1 MVKISKK
8 LLKQIKKYNIKYNLT
23 VDRPLIMFTINF
35 IKELHKNQTRYSG
48 EPYYYHP
55 IEVALI
61 VIDYFFDT
69 ETIIAA
75 LLHDIVED
83 TNFSLNQINFLF
95 GSKITLLI
103 DRLTK
108 LDNNAVLKLKLSK
121 EENFCKLI
129 NDNDQK
135 VFAIKLSDR
144 LHNMRTI
151 KYVKPIEKQKKI
163 ALETLQ
169 IFIPIA
175 KYTGMTKI
183 ELELHEL
190 AVKTLNQYE
199 DSLLITTLNHR
210 S

>member
-1 MVKISKK
+1 MVKIAEK
-8 LLKQIKKYNIKYNLT
+8 LLEKIKEYNIKYHLN
-23 VDRPLIMFTINF
+23 VDSKLIEGVIDF
-35 IKELHKNQTRYSG
+35 IKEQHKDQKRLSG

-55 IEVALI
+55 IEVAVI
-61 VIDYFFDT
+61 VMDYFFDT

-95 GSKITLLI
+95 GEEIASLI
-103 DRLTK
+103 DQLTK

-121 EENFCKLI
+121 EENVCKLI
-129 NDNDQK
+129 NLNSNNK
-135 VFAIKLSDR
+135 KIFAIKLSDR

-151 KYVKPIEKQKKI
+151 EYIKPIEKQQKI

-169 IFIPIA
+169 LFIPIA
-175 KYTGMTKI
+175 RYTGMTQL

-190 AVKTLNQYE
+190 VIKVLNKNKIE
-199 DSLLITTLNHR
+199 DSL
-210 S
+210 

>member
-1 MVKISKK
+1 MVKIAEK
-8 LLKQIKKYNIKYNLT
+8 LLEKIKEYNIKYHLN
-23 VDRPLIMFTINF
+23 VDSKLIEGVIDF
-35 IKELHKNQTRYSG
+35 IKEQHTDQKRHSG

-55 IEVALI
+55 IEVAVI
-61 VIDYFFDT
+61 VMDYFFDT

-95 GSKITLLI
+95 GEEIASLI
-103 DRLTK
+103 DQLTK

-121 EENFCKLI
+121 EENVCKLI
-129 NDNDQK
+129 NLNSNNK
-135 VFAIKLSDR
+135 KIFAIKLSDR

-151 KYVKPIEKQKKI
+151 EYVKPIEKQQKI

-169 IFIPIA
+169 LFIPIA
-175 KYTGMTKI
+175 RYTGMTQL

-190 AVKTLNQYE
+190 VIKVLNKNKIE
-199 DSLLITTLNHR
+199 DSL
-210 S
+210 

>member
-1 MVKISKK
+1 MMVKIAEK
-8 LLKQIKKYNIKYNLT
+8 LLEKIKEYNIKYHLN
-23 VDRPLIMFTINF
+23 VDSKLIEGVIDF
-35 IKELHKNQTRYSG
+35 IKEQHKDQKRLSG

-55 IEVALI
+55 IEVAVI
-61 VIDYFFDT
+61 VMDYFFDT

-95 GSKITLLI
+95 GEEIASLI
-103 DRLTK
+103 DQLTK

-121 EENFCKLI
+121 EENVCKLI
-129 NDNDQK
+129 NLNSNNK
-135 VFAIKLSDR
+135 KIFAIKLSDR

-151 KYVKPIEKQKKI
+151 EYIKPIEKQQKI

-169 IFIPIA
+169 LFIPIA
-175 KYTGMTKI
+175 RYTGMTQL

-190 AVKTLNQYE
+190 VIKVLNKNKIE
-199 DSLLITTLNHR
+199 DSL
-210 S
+210 

>member
-1 MVKISKK
+1 MVNITEK
-8 LLKQIKKYNIKYNLT
+8 LLKQINEYNIKYNLA
-23 VDRPLIMFTINF
+23 VDSKLIEVVINF
-35 IKELHKNQTRYSG
+35 IMEKHKDQRRYSG
-48 EPYYYHP
+48 EPYYHHP

-61 VIDYFFDT
+61 VMNYFFDA

-95 GSKITLLI
+95 GEEVALLI
-103 DRLTK
+103 DQLTK
-108 LDNNAVLKLKLSK
+108 LNNNEVLKLKLSK
-121 EENFCKLI
+121 EENVCKLI
-129 NDNDQK
+129 NLNKNNKK

-151 KYVKPIEKQKKI
+151 EYVPIAKQKKI

-169 IFIPIA
+169 LFIPIA
-175 KYTGMTKI
+175 RYTGMTQI

-190 AVKTLNQYE
+190 VVKVLSKNIE
-199 DSLLITTLNHR
+199 DSL
-210 S
+210 

>member
-1 MVKISKK
+1 MVNITEK
-8 LLKQIKKYNIKYNLT
+8 LLKQIKEYNIKYNLA
-23 VDRPLIMFTINF
+23 VDSKLIEVVINF
-35 IKELHKNQTRYSG
+35 IMEKHKDQTRYSG

-61 VIDYFFDT
+61 VMDYFFDT

-75 LLHDIVED
+75 LVHDIVED
-83 TNFSLNQINFLF
+83 TNFSLNQIDFLF
-95 GSKITLLI
+95 GQEVALLI
-103 DRLTK
+103 DQLTK

-121 EENFCKLI
+121 EENVCKFI
-129 NDNDQK
+129 NLNKNNKK

-151 KYVKPIEKQKKI
+151 EYLPIAKQKKI

-169 IFIPIA
+169 LFIPIA
-175 KYTGMTKI
+175 RYTGMTQI

-190 AVKTLNQYE
+190 VVKVLSKNIE
-199 DSLLITTLNHR
+199 DSL
-210 S
+210 

>member
-1 MVKISKK
+1 MVDIVEK
-8 LLKQIKKYNIKYNLT
+8 LLKQIDEYNIKYNLFLDIKIIE
-23 VDRPLIMFTINF
+23 VVINF
-35 IKELHKNQTRYSG
+35 IKEKHKDQIRYSG

-61 VIDYFFDT
+61 VMDYFFDL

-95 GSKITLLI
+95 GQEVALLI
-103 DRLTK
+103 DQLTK

-121 EENFCKLI
+121 EENICKLI
-129 NDNDQK
+129 NLNKNNKK

-151 KYVKPIEKQKKI
+151 EYVPIAKQKKI

-169 IFIPIA
+169 LFIPIA
-175 KYTGMTKI
+175 RYMGMAKI
-183 ELELHEL
+183 EIELHEL
-190 AVKTLNQYE
+190 VLKVLSKNIE
-199 DSLLITTLNHR
+199 DSL
-210 S
+210 

>member
-1 MVKISKK
+1 MVNITEK
-8 LLKQIKKYNIKYNLT
+8 LLKQINEYNIKYNLA
-23 VDRPLIMFTINF
+23 VDSKLIEVVINF
-35 IKELHKNQTRYSG
+35 IMEKHKDQRRYSG

-61 VIDYFFDT
+61 VMNYFFDT

-95 GSKITLLI
+95 GQEVALLI
-103 DRLTK
+103 DQLTK

-121 EENFCKLI
+121 EENVCKFI
-129 NDNDQK
+129 NLNKNNKK

-151 KYVKPIEKQKKI
+151 EYLPIAKQKKI

-169 IFIPIA
+169 LFIPIA
-175 KYTGMTKI
+175 RYTGMTQI

-190 AVKTLNQYE
+190 VVKVLSKNIE
-199 DSLLITTLNHR
+199 DNL
-210 S
+210 